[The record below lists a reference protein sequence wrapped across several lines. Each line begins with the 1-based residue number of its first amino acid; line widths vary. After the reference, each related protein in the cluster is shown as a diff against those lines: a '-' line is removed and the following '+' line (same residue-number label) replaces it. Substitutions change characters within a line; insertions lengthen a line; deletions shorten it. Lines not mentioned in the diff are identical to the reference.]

1 MLQAEKTN
9 FELKDQVTNIEEC
22 RKDIRIGY
30 QKITTA
36 LGMEEKVR
44 KRIEEVKVD
53 LDAKR
58 TSVEGLRKRLDQVR
72 SQTSDT
78 INKIENSL
86 VKEIIKKISS
96 LRERRTYY
104 SEETKALK
112 DDIAQFE
119 EQLEI
124 TKKNPKKIPPAI
136 ANQNLRSEVK
146 ELERKIT
153 ERSKD
158 FKELEKE
165 KARCNFHLDEIL
177 KALTALRAK
186 AEIVFGK
193 PEQTPPKREVTE
205 KTCPTPVTQRGNA
218 NIKKIEAKRDSVL
231 EILGKGAGKGMTSE
245 VMKVLRG
252 VGKPGQG
259 VASKV
264 LELNR
269 SQFNQAR
276 TVVSK

>member
-1 MLQAEKTN
+1 M
-9 FELKDQVTNIEEC
+9 
-22 RKDIRIGY
+22 
-30 QKITTA
+30 
-36 LGMEEKVR
+36 
-44 KRIEEVKVD
+44 
-53 LDAKR
+53 
-58 TSVEGLRKRLDQVR
+58 
-72 SQTSDT
+72 
-78 INKIENSL
+78 
-86 VKEIIKKISS
+86 
-96 LRERRTYY
+96 
-104 SEETKALK
+104 
-112 DDIAQFE
+112 
-119 EQLEI
+119 
-124 TKKNPKKIPPAI
+124 
-136 ANQNLRSEVK
+136 K

-165 KARCNFHLDEIL
+165 KARCNFHLEEIL

-205 KTCPTPVTQRGNA
+205 KTCPTPATQRSNA

-231 EILGKGAGKGMTSE
+231 EILGQGAGKGMTSE
-245 VMKVLRG
+245 VMKVRRG